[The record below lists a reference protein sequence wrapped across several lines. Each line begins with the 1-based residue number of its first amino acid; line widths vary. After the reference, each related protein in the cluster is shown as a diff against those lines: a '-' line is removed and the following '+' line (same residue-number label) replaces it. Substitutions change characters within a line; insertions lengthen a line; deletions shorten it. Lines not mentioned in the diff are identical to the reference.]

1 MTTAALETE
10 TVVLIPL
17 AQCHKSPSQPRR
29 RDDKKLDEDFVASIR
44 QTGVIQPIVVRPGK
58 AGDFEIVFG
67 HRRHTGS
74 VIAKRETIPA
84 IVRLMSD
91 DEVFEAQ
98 LIENVHRQDMHPL
111 DEADG
116 FKRMIDGG
124 RRTVQQIAEKVGRPV
139 TYVAQRLRLC
149 ELGKEA
155 RAALDTDK
163 INLGTAVLIAR
174 IPPSLQAEAL
184 RSIQGWWTAAQ
195 VKRELDASYFLRL
208 DRAPFDISDAKLV
221 PEAGA
226 CTACPKR
233 TGQQREL
240 FPDAARADLCTDR
253 VCYRGKLDAVWQIR
267 LKQAKAG
274 GQAVLEGQAAQKALQ
289 YNGGYKQLDAEE
301 WSPTGT
307 KHVKVRSLFGKSLP
321 PITLARDDRTGEIT
335 ELVKSAEVDKLLKRR
350 TVSGGG
356 DKWREQQR
364 RDEAKNRR
372 RAAAVDLTVTD
383 AISRVD
389 RLGPAPLMRLLAEAL
404 IEGISDETGRRIVM
418 RRGLDGGKG
427 SSGSYESRRKL
438 TACLKGLTKPADVLG
453 LAFEV
458 ALRQFAPEKWS
469 PARPTWATTLKSLGV
484 NFAAIEKRVAA
495 EAAAKKKAKKAKTS
509 VKKRAAR

>member
-10 TVVLIPL
+10 SVVLIPL

-155 RAALDTDK
+155 RAALDTEK

-174 IPPSLQAEAL
+174 IPTSLQAEAL
-184 RSIQGWWTAAQ
+184 RSIQNWWTAAQ

-208 DRAPFDISDAKLV
+208 DRAPFDITDAKLV

-226 CTACPKR
+226 CTVCPKR

-267 LKQAKAG
+267 IKEAKAG

-289 YNGGYKQLDAEE
+289 YGGGYKNLDAEE
-301 WSPTGT
+301 WSSSGT

-321 PITLARDDRTGEIT
+321 PVTLARDDRTGAIT

-350 TVSGGG
+350 PVSGGG
-356 DKWREQQR
+356 GDYKAQQR
-364 RDEAKNRR
+364 REDAKNRIR
-372 RAAAVDLTVTD
+372 VVALDQTMTEVLSRWGRLTE
-383 AISRVD
+383 
-389 RLGPAPLMRLLAEAL
+389 PQLMRLLAEAL
-404 IEGISDETGRRIVM
+404 IEGIDDETGRRIVM

-427 SSGSYESRRKL
+427 ASGSYESRKKL
-438 TACLKGLTKPADVLG
+438 TSWLKGMTKPVDVTGMAIEL
-453 LAFEV
+453 
-458 ALRQFAPEKWS
+458 ALRQFAPRKWS
-469 PARPTWATTLKSLGV
+469 PASASWAATLKALGI
-484 NFAAIEKRVAA
+484 NFAAIEKKVAA
-495 EAAAKKKAKKAKTS
+495 EAKAKKKAKAG
-509 VKKRAAR
+509 KRAAR